1 MASSLVPANDGD
13 SVIKIYFKHAWLYMF
28 LFFIFIINLT
38 AVSVSMQCNKHR
50 GLIFKIASAIFAFMF
65 GFIYIM
71 INYFAYRVTLKKEYC
86 DFSKVNI
93 FPIY

>member
-1 MASSLVPANDGD
+1 MSSLIPANDGD
-13 SVIKIYFKHAWLYMF
+13 SIMKIYFKHAWLYMF
-28 LFFIFIINLT
+28 LFFIFIMNLT

-50 GLIFKIASAIFAFMF
+50 GLIFKFASAIFAFMF

-93 FPIY
+93 FPIS